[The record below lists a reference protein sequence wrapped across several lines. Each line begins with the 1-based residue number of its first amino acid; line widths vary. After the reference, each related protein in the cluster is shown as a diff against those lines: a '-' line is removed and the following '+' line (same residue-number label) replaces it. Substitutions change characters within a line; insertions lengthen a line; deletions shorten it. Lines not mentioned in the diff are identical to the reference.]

1 MLCLTC
7 AGVAIGGLGA
17 AVSSYCSALG
27 LSEGA
32 ARYCDVDLCG
42 GDFVQMAACMS
53 FVEARMFDS
62 SGGGLLPGGDRVL
75 VFSDLSRGATT
86 LLSFSFSLSLPISMI
101 SSPEDEVMLPVRCLL
116 RFPRCGVM
124 NLLFP
129 VVRLEL
135 DVLASSSDKSE
146 NVRSMMPPLSLERS
160 MTSIPELLE
169 FDSELLSRSA

>member
-1 MLCLTC
+1 M
-7 AGVAIGGLGA
+7 
-17 AVSSYCSALG
+17 
-27 LSEGA
+27 
-32 ARYCDVDLCG
+32 
-42 GDFVQMAACMS
+42 QMAAFIS

-101 SSPEDEVMLPVRCLL
+101 SSSEDEVMLPVRCLL
-116 RFPRCGVM
+116 RFPRCGVI

-129 VVRLEL
+129 VVRWEL
-135 DVLASSSDKSE
+135 DVLASSSDESE
-146 NVRSMMPPLSLERS
+146 NVRSMTPPLSLERS